1 MTSARQSFLLVL
13 SWRETLRRLP
23 QVLVGLWLFGTG
35 IAIMVRAD
43 LGVPPWD
50 VFHQGLAQ
58 TADLSLGTVI
68 ILVGIAIVAAFVPLR
83 EQVGLGTLLNA
94 ILIGVA
100 VDTTMAWLDRP
111 ESLAVRVTLCATGPL
126 VVGLA
131 SGLYIGGGLG
141 PGPRD
146 GIMTGLSKRGFTTWK
161 VRTAIEVT
169 VLLIGL
175 ALGGS
180 IGLGTAWFALSVGP
194 FAQFFLRRFP
204 TPDARRDPPPDHAS
218 P

>member
-1 MTSARQSFLLVL
+1 MTSQRKPLLLVL
-13 SWRETLRRLP
+13 PWRETLRRLP
-23 QVLVGLWLFGTG
+23 QVIAGLWLFGTG
-35 IAIMVRAD
+35 IALMVQAD

-58 TADLSLGTVI
+58 TMDLSLGTVI
-68 ILVGIAIVAAFVPLR
+68 IIVGIAIVAAFVPLR

-100 VDTTMAWLDRP
+100 VDTTMTWLDRP
-111 ESLAVRVTLCATGPL
+111 ESLAARITLCALGPL
-126 VVGLA
+126 IVGLA

-169 VLLIGL
+169 VLLIGML
-175 ALGGS
+175 LGGS

-204 TPDARRDPPPDHAS
+204 TPEARHAARQDHAS
-218 P
+218 S